1 MAAASSRHTGGRYN
15 PFHLTSHRMRY
26 WLLKSEPDDISI
38 DDLAAAPRQAVP
50 WTGIRNYQARNF
62 LRDATRIGDLA
73 LFYHSSCADIGVA
86 GIVEI
91 VSTPYPDPTQFDPAS
106 PYFDPRATCEQPR
119 WISVD
124 IRFVQRGGF
133 VPLAVLKAQ
142 PELEGMPLLAKG
154 SRLSVSPVE
163 PAHWQ
168 HIRDLMGTR

>member
-1 MAAASSRHTGGRYN
+1 
-15 PFHLTSHRMRY
+15 MRY

-38 DDLAAAPRQAVP
+38 DDLAAAPQQALA

-62 LRDATRIGDLA
+62 LRDAAGVGDLA
-73 LFYHSSCADIGVA
+73 FFYHSSCAEIGIA

-106 PYFDPRATCEQPR
+106 RYFDPKATLEQPR
-119 WISVD
+119 WVSVD
-124 IRFVQRGGF
+124 IRFVQKGGF
-133 VPLAVLKAQ
+133 VPLATLKTH

-163 PAHWQ
+163 RAQWEF
-168 HIRDLMGTR
+168 IRGLMS